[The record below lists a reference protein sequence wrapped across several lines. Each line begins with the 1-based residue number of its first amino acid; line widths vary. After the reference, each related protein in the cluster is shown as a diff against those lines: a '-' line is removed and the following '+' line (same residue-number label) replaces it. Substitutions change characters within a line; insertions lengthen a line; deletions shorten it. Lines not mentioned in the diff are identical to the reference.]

1 MFLLFFFGFFFLSFF
16 LFFCFFFL
24 FVFFFFLFCLC
35 FFVGGFKGQVRWPK
49 GPPHLALNPPYFFF
63 CFCFLFFVLL
73 FFGGFKGQV
82 RWPKGPPHLA
92 LNPPYLFFVVFVVLF
107 FFGFVFWLFNT
118 EKNLVFPPEKGIF
131 CLFSVF
137 LFLSPLALL
146 GLPLFLFLFLC
157 LSFFFFSFFLPSCL
171 CFCFLLVPCFC
182 SFFVSFSFFF
192 AFLSWKEQHQN
203 IKLQVF
209 FFLKSFLFFSFL
221 PFFLSSSFFLS
232 LLFPDFKLCFLF
244 NIKVFGFKTKNLEKN
259 IFWSKGGLQQNG
271 FFLST
276 CVLQNVKSYRFFFGH
291 FFLAI
296 FGWCSKNTIKIGI
309 SAHF

>member
-1 MFLLFFFGFFFLSFF
+1 ML
-16 LFFCFFFL
+16 FCFFL
-24 FVFFFFLFCLC
+24 
-35 FFVGGFKGQVRWPK
+35 
-49 GPPHLALNPPYFFF
+49 
-63 CFCFLFFVLL
+63 
-73 FFGGFKGQV
+73 
-82 RWPKGPPHLA
+82 
-92 LNPPYLFFVVFVVLF
+92 VLF
-107 FFGFVFWLFNT
+107 FWLFNT

-182 SFFVSFSFFF
+182 PFL
-192 AFLSWKEQHQN
+192 FLSLSSLLFFHERNNMK
-203 IKLQVF
+203 ILTCKF

-244 NIKVFGFKTKNLEKN
+244 NIKVFDFKTKNLKKQ
-259 IFWSKGGLQQNG
+259 FLVKRGLQQNG
-271 FFLST
+271 FFYQPVFCKMSK
-276 CVLQNVKSYRFFFGH
+276 VIVFFGP
-291 FFLAI
+291 FFGNFWLM
-296 FGWCSKNTIKIGI
+296 FKKHYTNRYFSTFFKSKKMKKWPFLIVTNWATLIVTNWATFVQLKNGQRGPV
-309 SAHF
+309 SNY